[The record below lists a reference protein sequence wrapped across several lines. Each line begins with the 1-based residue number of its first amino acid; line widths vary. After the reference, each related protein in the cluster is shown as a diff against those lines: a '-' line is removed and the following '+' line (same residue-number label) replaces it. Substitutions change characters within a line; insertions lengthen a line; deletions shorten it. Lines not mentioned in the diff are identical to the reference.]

1 MTEKQEPE
9 NLKHIIDS
17 FKGHASIANSLA
29 LYSSNNAGFAVI
41 FVEED
46 HFFKLLD
53 FEDNRIVEK
62 THIDWSDVIHPEDSE
77 LLSYPFL
84 SRQEPEHLSLNLR
97 IIREDG
103 AVLIAV
109 AELEK
114 IHFSSTGKTI
124 AFQAKIHDA
133 KSLMSRSMLELEKAS
148 SINFSSLLRYSQDF
162 IYFKD
167 LHHSFTASSQ
177 TMANITGYAS
187 GDEHIGLNDY
197 DVFSKEHADIYY
209 RHEKQ
214 ILQGTKPSIQQV
226 EPFYDEGGEEGYVDT
241 RKYPLKDEN
250 KKIVGLFGISRIVTQ
265 ELLAKRMLEESQEQ
279 LRKAKNEAEKANKI
293 KTDFL
298 SAMSHE
304 LRTPMNAIIGFSD
317 MMKNETYG
325 SLGNDKNREYA
336 ADINNAGKH
345 LLNLI
350 NGVLD
355 LSKIEAGKE
364 DVNAKETDISSVL
377 FQCLEIVQVLA
388 DEKRIV
394 LIQKLPNYFPTIKID
409 RQHLVQIF
417 INLISNAIKF
427 TPPQGRIE
435 VLGTV
440 EQSQAITIK
449 IMDSG
454 VGIAPKDIP
463 KVMESFERGGH
474 VLTRTESGTGLGL
487 PLAKRLVELNGGTI
501 EIQSEL
507 EKGTT
512 VTLRFSGS

>member
-1 MTEKQEPE
+1 MNP
-9 NLKHIIDS
+9 
-17 FKGHASIANSLA
+17 A
-29 LYSSNNAGFAVI
+29 
-41 FVEED
+41 
-46 HFFKLLD
+46 
-53 FEDNRIVEK
+53 
-62 THIDWSDVIHPEDSE
+62 
-77 LLSYPFL
+77 YPFL
-84 SRQEPEHLSLNLR
+84 SRQEPEHLSFNLR

-214 ILQGTKPSIQQV
+214 ILQGNKPSIQQV
-226 EPFYDEGGEEGYVDT
+226 EPFYDEDGEEGYVDT

-298 SAMSHE
+298 SAMSHD
-304 LRTPMNAIIGFSD
+304 LRTPLNAIMGFND
-317 MMKNETYG
+317 MMRQQTFG
-325 SLGNDKNREYA
+325 PLGNKHYEEYA
-336 ADINNAGKH
+336 EDIHSSGA
-345 LLNLI
+345 LLVSLI
-350 NGVLD
+350 NDILD
-355 LSKIEAGKE
+355 LSKVEAGKYE
-364 DVNAKETDISSVL
+364 
-377 FQCLEIVQVLA
+377 LA
-388 DEKRIV
+388 DLPVGLCSIIEISFRQLASMSDSLNVTLSCKVPSDMPKLFGDERV
-394 LIQKLPNYFPTIKID
+394 LIQILN
-409 RQHLVQIF
+409 
-417 INLISNAIKF
+417 NLISNAIKF
-427 TPPQGRIE
+427 TPAGGE
-435 VLGTV
+435 VSVSALLNDDSSICILITDTGIGMTEEGIIQALKPFEQADGT
-440 EQSQAITIK
+440 QSHLHQ
-449 IMDSG
+449 
-454 VGIAPKDIP
+454 
-463 KVMESFERGGH
+463 
-474 VLTRTESGTGLGL
+474 GTGLGL
-487 PLAKRLVELNGGTI
+487 YLCVNFMKLFGGSLRI
-501 EIQSEL
+501 ESEAHQ
-507 EKGTT
+507 GTT
-512 VTLRFSGS
+512 VTLLFPPERTINRSI